1 MNTGLIIGLL
11 LPLAGTMLGSALV
24 FFMKKEMNPLLRVCS
39 LALCCN

>member
-24 FFMKKEMNPLLRVCS
+24 FFMKKEMNPLIRGRS
-39 LALCCN
+39 HALCCN